1 MAEKYKVSRELGA
14 SKKEPKS
21 EPKDNS
27 EVKPLTE
34 EAMDKVEVEGRLFS
48 EIGFSG
54 DLDKM
59 AVVTS
64 DIYDKIKSVE
74 DTTGFDV
81 RTLFILSDG
90 SVQLLLRGED

>member
-1 MAEKYKVSRELGA
+1 MAEKYKVSRELGS
-14 SKKEPKS
+14 SKKKPKS
-21 EPKDNS
+21 YPKDTS

-34 EAMDKVEVEGRLFS
+34 EDMNKVEVEGRLYS
-48 EIGFSG
+48 EVGFSG

-59 AVVTS
+59 VVITS